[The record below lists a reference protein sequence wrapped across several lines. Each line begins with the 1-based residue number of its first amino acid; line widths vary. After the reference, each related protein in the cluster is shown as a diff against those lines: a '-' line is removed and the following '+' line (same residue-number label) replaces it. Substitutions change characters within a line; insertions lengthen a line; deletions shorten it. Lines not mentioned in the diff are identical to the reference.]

1 MIKLLKNADLYTPEH
16 VGICDI
22 LLAGSRIMTIGPQA
36 RIYEGLPG
44 VEAFDLENAVTVP
57 GLVDLHVHITGGG
70 GEQGPSSRVPE
81 ITLTQLTL
89 NGVTTALGL
98 LGTDGV
104 TRSQENLLA
113 KCRAL
118 NDEGLTC
125 RMLAGAYQVP
135 SPTLTGSVQKVQQQV
150 AAAHALGLSAV
161 ISSSIESS
169 LGLTQLARVAAW
181 LTPQTIPGLD
191 TLALMSAQL
200 VRPWPE
206 STLPMI
212 NIDALE
218 PLL

>member
-1 MIKLLKNADLYTPEH
+1 MRAVVIK
-16 VGICDI
+16 
-22 LLAGSRIMTIGPQA
+22 
-36 RIYEGLPG
+36 
-44 VEAFDLENAVTVP
+44 
-57 GLVDLHVHITGGG
+57 
-70 GEQGPSSRVPE
+70 
-81 ITLTQLTL
+81 
-89 NGVTTALGL
+89 
-98 LGTDGV
+98 
-104 TRSQENLLA
+104 
-113 KCRAL
+113 
-118 NDEGLTC
+118 
-125 RMLAGAYQVP
+125 
-135 SPTLTGSVQKVQQQV
+135 PTLTGSLHRVQQQV

-212 NIDALE
+212 NVDALE